1 MLGAR
6 TKLMT
11 DYLFEQLD
19 NKIIVK
25 WVFTRGKYKTRKP
38 CNYKE
43 FKLALPLLVEQVGCK
58 GKIIYFVLYNE
69 YCKYYILHSL
79 QSEGEWGDVED
90 DMCKWYIHLNSGKR
104 IWFKNTSKLE
114 TLQFTSEKH
123 VFDGLIGKLGVDI
136 LSENFTLNIWYDL
149 IKNYSNLNVT
159 IFLSNQHILSGC
171 DSCLKSEVLYYSK
184 ISPFRKLK
192 SLTDNEVD
200 KLYEGLRILSRYA
213 YASGDTNNIERKIYE
228 KEGAVCVKTPDK
240 KMTYWDA
247 TVQN

>member
-25 WVFTRGKYKTRKP
+25 WVFIKGKYKVRKP
-38 CNYKE
+38 CNYKD
-43 FKLALPLLVEQVGCK
+43 FRSALPLLVEQVACK

-79 QSEGEWGDVED
+79 QSEGEWQEKED
-90 DMCKWYIHLNSGKR
+90 ELCKWYILLNSGKK

-123 VFDGLIGKLGVDI
+123 IFDSLIGKLGEDI
-136 LSENFTLNIWYDL
+136 LTENFSLNIWYDL
-149 IKNYSNLNVT
+149 IKNYSHLNVT
-159 IFLSNQHILSGC
+159 VFLSNQHIISGC
-171 DSCLKSEVLYYSK
+171 DSCLKCEVLYYSK
-184 ISPFRKLK
+184 ISPFRKIK
-192 SLTDNEVD
+192 SLTENEVD
-200 KLYEGLRILSRYA
+200 KLYEGLRILSRCA
-213 YASGDTNNIERKIYE
+213 YASGELNNDQLQIYE
-228 KEGAVCVKTPDK
+228 KEYATCVKTPDK
-240 KMTYWDA
+240 KITYWDPS
-247 TVQN
+247 VQT